1 MIVEKSWLKFND
13 TFLIFDLLLFFRE
26 SKLTRLLQD
35 SLGGKTKT
43 SLIATVSPASINL
56 EETLSTLSYAH
67 NAKSIQNRPEI
78 NQKISKREK
87 LLVSQFVIFNRTCFI
102 KEHSCFSTLSSS
114 QFIYKDFF
122 YTDKKCE
129 LWVIHC
135 ENADRVELEHT
146 A

>member
-1 MIVEKSWLKFND
+1 MIMGNHAEKNGLSFND
-13 TFLIFDLLLFFRE
+13 IFLIFDLFFFFRE

-87 LLVSQFVIFNRTCFI
+87 LLVSQLILHTSI
-102 KEHSCFSTLSSS
+102 KL
-114 QFIYKDFF
+114 
-122 YTDKKCE
+122 
-129 LWVIHC
+129 
-135 ENADRVELEHT
+135 
-146 A
+146 